1 MGERVNPASPC
12 VFISIDFP
20 CQQEM
25 KHLLCLYGIE
35 ELPFQQELFSSG
47 WLTTGQAKVQC

>member
-47 WLTTGQAKVQC
+47 WLTTGQAKGQC